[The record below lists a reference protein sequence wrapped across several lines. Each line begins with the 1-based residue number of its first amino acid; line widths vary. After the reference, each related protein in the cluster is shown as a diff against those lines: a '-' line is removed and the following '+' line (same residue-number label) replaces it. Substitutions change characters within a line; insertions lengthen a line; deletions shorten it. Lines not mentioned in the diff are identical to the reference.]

1 MGFVDPVRL
10 CAACLVPT
18 KAEKEFFDEQLK
30 SLFDGELREI
40 PDFIL
45 QSSTFIFWSRT
56 TFLNSVQ
63 SKAL

>member
-40 PDFIL
+40 HFFFFIL
-45 QSSTFIFWSRT
+45 LHSYFGGHSTNTLKI
-56 TFLNSVQ
+56 
-63 SKAL
+63 KCA